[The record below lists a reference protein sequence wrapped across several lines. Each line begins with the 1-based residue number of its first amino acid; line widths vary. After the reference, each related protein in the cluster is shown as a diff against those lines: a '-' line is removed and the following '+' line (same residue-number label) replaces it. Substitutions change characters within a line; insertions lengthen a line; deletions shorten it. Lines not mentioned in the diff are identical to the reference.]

1 MKIINSSVS
10 IKQNGYTLKDI
21 YQSIEEAGRV
31 SYASVG
37 TQYFRIPKTEN
48 VDLLKANPS
57 ILVKEAPFFDKNY
70 YVSIPHKLVNL
81 FPELSNYT
89 EEKLSDSPLYENRT
103 AEEFCN
109 MIKKNGH
116 LSVFEFG
123 TVYLMIDCSEKL
135 LDVAN
140 KYVHNKYSKWALH
153 EDGKHYCI
161 TTNMRVIVE
170 NGYESDLKYLCEPTK
185 YHEKRMTAEF
195 ICSRAIANEIV
206 RHRVMSFIQE
216 SQRYCAYNS
225 DKFENSVK
233 FIKPTW
239 INDLDKPYS
248 KMLDSTRCWY
258 RNMKTCELHYFKLLN
273 AGIKPQFARG
283 VLPNDTATKIYVC
296 GFESDWNH
304 FFDLR
309 CSQRAHPDLKILA
322 DNLKQ
327 QFNCGV

>member
-37 TQYFRIPKTEN
+37 TQYFRVPKTEN
-48 VDLLKANPS
+48 VDSLKANPS
-57 ILVKEAPFFDKNY
+57 ILVKEAPFFDENY

-109 MIKKNGH
+109 MIKNNGH

-123 TVYLMIDCSEKL
+123 TVYLKVPSGSMFDFSKY
-135 LDVAN
+135 VAN
-140 KYVHNKYSKWALH
+140 KYSVVKVFNLDKY
-153 EDGKHYCI
+153 I

-170 NGYESDLKYLCEPTK
+170 NGYESDLKYLCEPTE
-185 YHEKRMTAEF
+185 YHEKRITAEF

-216 SQRYCAYNS
+216 SQRYCAYNN
-225 DKFENSVK
+225 DKFGSSVK

-248 KMLDSTRCWY
+248 KMVDSTRCWY
-258 RNMKTCELHYFKLLN
+258 RNMKTCEFHYFKLLN
-273 AGIKPQFARG
+273 MGIKPQFARG

-304 FFDLR
+304 FFNLR